1 MLRQFISAA
10 IALTIAAPLAAQSVD
25 QDVRCAVA
33 SNFFM
38 KQEKDPGGQQ
48 LAKSASF
55 YYLGRLDMRLSVPQL
70 NAALMAQG
78 RAMKAA
84 DLAPTMTACA
94 NRLTAKIKSLQNS
107 AAPAPAPASKPKAPA
122 PKAK

>member
-1 MLRQFISAA
+1 MLRQFLSAA
-10 IALTIAAPLAAQSVD
+10 LAVTIAAPLAAQTVE
-25 QDVRCAVA
+25 QDVKCAVA

-55 YYLGRLDMRLSVPQL
+55 YYLGRLDTRLSVAQL
-70 NAALMAQG
+70 NSALMAQG
-78 RAMKAA
+78 RVMKTA

-94 NRLTAKIKSLQNS
+94 SRLANKVQALQAS
-107 AAPAPAPASKPKAPA
+107 GGTPAKPKAPA